1 MFISYRRGEKIVKM
15 VGFIRK
21 NGIFDK
27 ISGFFAIYRKGYYNK
42 QKEQSLQDW
51 RRTAMEEGNAKSLVR
66 RLPIKNRITLMV
78 ILISVVPILIIS
90 VFSYAKAFI
99 SVRQTVRAF
108 AAQTLT
114 SLERSLTNLADP
126 SRLLAGGQ
134 EKLPEEVLKTEPTGL
149 FQQEALRYLTGVTVL
164 YTDGTVCSLAGEEIL
179 AVTESGGWAITQ
191 NEVGEQRLAVAWYA
205 TDEEG
210 NAYTVQALFMP
221 QMFTRLLD
229 IYNEESCNR
238 LVLVD
243 GAGGLLTDDGTPL
256 TVLEGEEIR
265 QTAFEVSGEP
275 ICPREERSSFLC
287 YLTVPA
293 LEATLVFIEPY
304 TEMMKPL
311 QSIFFGTL
319 FGTILLLNFSV
330 IVIDSIDRPMNALV
344 KSFGDAARV
353 NFAVTQSDESRD
365 ELGILNQAFNEICA
379 EMREAL
385 NKVEK
390 EQAEKRRAEIRML
403 QAQINPHFLF
413 NTLDSLRFTS
423 MMNNVPVVSDGL
435 AALSHLL
442 RSSILKDNSYTPLHS
457 ELQTVEDYLT
467 LQRIR
472 CCETIVL
479 KTEISEE
486 AAKASV
492 MRLLLQP
499 IVENAVIHGIKEN
512 VPLTIRLKA
521 WVGEETL
528 YISIIDDGK
537 GFDPKKAGEDGVPK
551 SSKMS
556 GIGLHN
562 VKDRLY
568 LSYKDRQSFSIG
580 SVQGQG
586 TEVQMTMPYTE
597 WKEESDV

>member
-1 MFISYRRGEKIVKM
+1 
-15 VGFIRK
+15 
-21 NGIFDK
+21 
-27 ISGFFAIYRKGYYNK
+27 
-42 QKEQSLQDW
+42 
-51 RRTAMEEGNAKSLVR
+51 
-66 RLPIKNRITLMV
+66 MV
-78 ILISVVPILIIS
+78 ILISVFPILIIS
-90 VFSYAKAFI
+90 IFSYAKAFI
-99 SVRQTVRAF
+99 SVRQTARAF
-108 AAQTLT
+108 AAQTLV
-114 SLERSLTNLADP
+114 SVERSLTDLAQP
-126 SRLLAGGQ
+126 AMLLDDGAAVIQ
-134 EKLPEEVLKTEPTGL
+134 TEMVKSEPTRL
-149 FQQEALRYLTGVTVL
+149 FRQEVWRYLAGVTVL
-164 YTDGTVCSLAGEEIL
+164 QQDGTVCSHTGEEMQI
-179 AVTESGGWAITQ
+179 AAESGKWRIVE
-191 NEVGEQRLAVAWYA
+191 NETGEQRMAAAWRV
-205 TDEEG
+205 TDENG
-210 NAYTVQALFMP
+210 NVYTVQAVFLP
-221 QMFTRLLD
+221 QMFMRLLN
-229 IYNEESCNR
+229 IYDTGSYNR

-243 GAGGLLTDDGTPL
+243 RSGSLLTDDGTPL
-256 TVLEGEEIR
+256 TVLEKEVIR
-265 QTAFEVSGEP
+265 QIEFETTGEP

-293 LEATLVFIEPY
+293 LEATLVFIAPY

-319 FGTILLLNFSV
+319 FGTILLLNFSM

-344 KSFGDAARV
+344 KSFGNAARM
-353 NFAVTQSDESRD
+353 NFAVVQSDESQD
-365 ELGILNQAFNEICA
+365 ELGILNQAFNEICE

-423 MMNNVPVVSDGL
+423 MMNNVPVVSEGL

-442 RSSILKDNSYTPLHS
+442 RSSILKDNSYTPLQR
-457 ELQTVEDYLT
+457 EQQTVEDYLT

-472 CCETIVL
+472 SCETIIL
-479 KTEISEE
+479 KTDMTEE

-512 VPLTIRLKA
+512 IPLTIWLNA
-521 WVGEETL
+521 WVQEGTL
-528 YISIIDDGK
+528 NIIITDDGK
-537 GFDPKKAGEDGVPK
+537 GFDPEKAGEDGVPK

-568 LSYKDRQSFSIG
+568 LAYKDRQSFDIN

-586 TEVQMTMPYTE
+586 TEVKMTMPYTE

>member
-1 MFISYRRGEKIVKM
+1 MKM

-42 QKEQSLQDW
+42 QKEQSPQDW

-243 GAGGLLTDDGTPL
+243 GAGDLLTDDGTPL
-256 TVLEGEEIR
+256 TVLEGEVIR

-537 GFDPKKAGEDGVPK
+537 GFDQEKAGEDGVPK

>member
-1 MFISYRRGEKIVKM
+1 MKK
-15 VGFIRK
+15 VGFIRE
-21 NGIFDK
+21 NGILDK

-42 QKEQSLQDW
+42 QKEQSPQDW
-51 RRTAMEEGNAKSLVR
+51 RRTAMEEENAKSLVR

-229 IYNEESCNR
+229 VYNEESCNR

-256 TVLEGEEIR
+256 TVLEGEVIR

-537 GFDPKKAGEDGVPK
+537 GFDQEKAGEDGVPK

>member
-1 MFISYRRGEKIVKM
+1 MKM

-42 QKEQSLQDW
+42 QKEQSPQDW

-256 TVLEGEEIR
+256 TVLEGEVIR
-265 QTAFEVSGEP
+265 QTAFEVSGQP
-275 ICPREERSSFLC
+275 FCPREERSSFLC

-512 VPLTIRLKA
+512 IPLTIRLKA

-537 GFDPKKAGEDGVPK
+537 GFDQEKAGEDGVPK

-568 LSYKDRQSFSIG
+568 LAYKDKQSFSIN

>member
-1 MFISYRRGEKIVKM
+1 MKM

-42 QKEQSLQDW
+42 QKEQSPQDW
-51 RRTAMEEGNAKSLVR
+51 RRTVMEEGNAKSLVR

-256 TVLEGEEIR
+256 TVLEGEVIR

-344 KSFGDAARV
+344 KSFGDAARM

-521 WVGEETL
+521 WVGKEML

-537 GFDPKKAGEDGVPK
+537 GFDQEKAGEDGVPK

-568 LSYKDRQSFSIG
+568 LAYKDNQSFSIN

>member
-1 MFISYRRGEKIVKM
+1 MKM
-15 VGFIRK
+15 VGFIRE

-42 QKEQSLQDW
+42 QKEQSPQDW

-256 TVLEGEEIR
+256 TVLEGEVIR
-265 QTAFEVSGEP
+265 QTAFEVSGQP

-537 GFDPKKAGEDGVPK
+537 GFDQEKAGEDGVPK

-568 LSYKDRQSFSIG
+568 LAYKDNQSFSIN

>member
-1 MFISYRRGEKIVKM
+1 MKI

-42 QKEQSLQDW
+42 QKEQSPQDW

-78 ILISVVPILIIS
+78 ILISVVPIFIIS

-256 TVLEGEEIR
+256 TVLEGEVIR

-275 ICPREERSSFLC
+275 ICPREEHSSFLS

-512 VPLTIRLKA
+512 IPLTIRLKA

-537 GFDPKKAGEDGVPK
+537 GFDQEKAGEDGVPK

-568 LSYKDRQSFSIG
+568 LSYKDRQSFYIG

>member
-1 MFISYRRGEKIVKM
+1 MKI

-42 QKEQSLQDW
+42 QKEQSPQDW

-179 AVTESGGWAITQ
+179 AVTESGGWVITQ

-256 TVLEGEEIR
+256 TVLEGEVIR

-275 ICPREERSSFLC
+275 ICPREEHSSFLS

-512 VPLTIRLKA
+512 IPLTIRLKA

-537 GFDPKKAGEDGVPK
+537 GFDQEKAGEDGVQK

-568 LSYKDRQSFSIG
+568 LSYKDRQSFYIG

>member
-1 MFISYRRGEKIVKM
+1 MKM
-15 VGFIRK
+15 VGFIRE

-42 QKEQSLQDW
+42 QKEQSPQDW
-51 RRTAMEEGNAKSLVR
+51 RRTAMKEGNAKSLVR

-179 AVTESGGWAITQ
+179 AVMESGGWAITQ

-256 TVLEGEEIR
+256 TVLEGEVIR
-265 QTAFEVSGEP
+265 QTAFEVSGQP

-512 VPLTIRLKA
+512 IPLTIRLKA

-537 GFDPKKAGEDGVPK
+537 GFDQEKAGEDGVPK

-568 LSYKDRQSFSIG
+568 LAYKDKQSFSIN

>member
-1 MFISYRRGEKIVKM
+1 MKM

-42 QKEQSLQDW
+42 QKEQSPQDW

-256 TVLEGEEIR
+256 TVLEGEVIR

-330 IVIDSIDRPMNALV
+330 SVIDSIDRPMNALV

-537 GFDPKKAGEDGVPK
+537 GFDQEKAGEDGVPK

>member
-1 MFISYRRGEKIVKM
+1 MKM

-42 QKEQSLQDW
+42 QKEQSPQDW
-51 RRTAMEEGNAKSLVR
+51 RRTVMEEGNAKSLVR

-210 NAYTVQALFMP
+210 NAYTVQALFMASV
-221 QMFTRLLD
+221 FTRLLD

-256 TVLEGEEIR
+256 TVLEGEVIR

-287 YLTVPA
+287 YLSVPA
-293 LEATLVFIEPY
+293 LQATLVFIAPY

-319 FGTILLLNFSV
+319 FGTIVLLNIAMV
-330 IVIDSIDRPMNALV
+330 VIDSIDRPMKAMV
-344 KSFGDAARV
+344 RSFGDAAKN
-353 NFAVTQSDESRD
+353 NFEVVQSDESRD

-537 GFDPKKAGEDGVPK
+537 GFDQEKAGEDGVPK

>member
-1 MFISYRRGEKIVKM
+1 MKM

-27 ISGFFAIYRKGYYNK
+27 ISGFFAIYCKGYYNK
-42 QKEQSLQDW
+42 QKEQSPQDW

-256 TVLEGEEIR
+256 TVLEGEVIR

-521 WVGEETL
+521 WVGKETL

-537 GFDPKKAGEDGVPK
+537 GFDQEKAGEDGVPK

-568 LSYKDRQSFSIG
+568 LAYKDNQSFSIN

>member
-1 MFISYRRGEKIVKM
+1 MKM

-42 QKEQSLQDW
+42 QKEQSPQDW

-164 YTDGTVCSLAGEEIL
+164 YTDGMVCSLAGEEIL

-256 TVLEGEEIR
+256 TVLEGEVIR
-265 QTAFEVSGEP
+265 QTAFEVSGQP

-512 VPLTIRLKA
+512 IPLTIRLKA

-537 GFDPKKAGEDGVPK
+537 GFDQEKAGEDGVPK

-568 LSYKDRQSFSIG
+568 LAYKDKQSFSIN

>member
-1 MFISYRRGEKIVKM
+1 
-15 VGFIRK
+15 
-21 NGIFDK
+21 
-27 ISGFFAIYRKGYYNK
+27 
-42 QKEQSLQDW
+42 
-51 RRTAMEEGNAKSLVR
+51 
-66 RLPIKNRITLMV
+66 
-78 ILISVVPILIIS
+78 
-90 VFSYAKAFI
+90 
-99 SVRQTVRAF
+99 
-108 AAQTLT
+108 
-114 SLERSLTNLADP
+114 
-126 SRLLAGGQ
+126 
-134 EKLPEEVLKTEPTGL
+134 
-149 FQQEALRYLTGVTVL
+149 
-164 YTDGTVCSLAGEEIL
+164 
-179 AVTESGGWAITQ
+179 
-191 NEVGEQRLAVAWYA
+191 
-205 TDEEG
+205 
-210 NAYTVQALFMP
+210 
-221 QMFTRLLD
+221 
-229 IYNEESCNR
+229 
-238 LVLVD
+238 
-243 GAGGLLTDDGTPL
+243 
-256 TVLEGEEIR
+256 
-265 QTAFEVSGEP
+265 
-275 ICPREERSSFLC
+275 
-287 YLTVPA
+287 
-293 LEATLVFIEPY
+293 
-304 TEMMKPL
+304 MMKPL

-499 IVENAVIHGIKEN
+499 IVENCVNHGIREMSGEGRIWLKVYHGEEDTLVISIRDNGIGMDAEIIEKLRNGTYHEERQSSGSNGIAMGN
-512 VPLTIRLKA
+512 VIARLKLFTQNEDVMTIR
-521 WVGEETL
+521 
-528 YISIIDDGK
+528 SDGR
-537 GFDPKKAGEDGVPK
+537 
-551 SSKMS
+551 
-556 GIGLHN
+556 N
-562 VKDRLY
+562 
-568 LSYKDRQSFSIG
+568 
-580 SVQGQG
+580 QG
-586 TEVQMTMPYTE
+586 TEVILYLPV
-597 WKEESDV
+597 KEREKADV

>member
-1 MFISYRRGEKIVKM
+1 MKM

-42 QKEQSLQDW
+42 QKEQSPQDW

-256 TVLEGEEIR
+256 TVLEGEVIR

-512 VPLTIRLKA
+512 IPLTIRLKA
-521 WVGEETL
+521 WVWKETL

-537 GFDPKKAGEDGVPK
+537 GFDQEKAGEDGVPK

-568 LSYKDRQSFSIG
+568 LAYKDKQSFSIN

>member
-1 MFISYRRGEKIVKM
+1 MKM

-42 QKEQSLQDW
+42 QKEQSPQDW

-256 TVLEGEEIR
+256 TVLEGEVIR
-265 QTAFEVSGEP
+265 QTAFEVSGQP

-512 VPLTIRLKA
+512 IPLTIRLKA
-521 WVGEETL
+521 WVGKETL

-537 GFDPKKAGEDGVPK
+537 GFDQEKAGEDGVPK

-568 LSYKDRQSFSIG
+568 LAYKDKQSFSIN

>member
-1 MFISYRRGEKIVKM
+1 MKK
-15 VGFIRK
+15 VGFIRE
-21 NGIFDK
+21 NGILDK

-42 QKEQSLQDW
+42 QKEQSPQDW

-256 TVLEGEEIR
+256 TVLEGEVIR

-353 NFAVTQSDESRD
+353 NFAVAQSDESRD

-537 GFDPKKAGEDGVPK
+537 GFDQEKAGEDGVPK

>member
-1 MFISYRRGEKIVKM
+1 MKK

-42 QKEQSLQDW
+42 QKEQSPQDW

-90 VFSYAKAFI
+90 IFSYAKAFI

-205 TDEEG
+205 TDGEG

-229 IYNEESCNR
+229 VYNEESCNR

-256 TVLEGEEIR
+256 TVLEGEVIR

-365 ELGILNQAFNEICA
+365 ELGILNQAFNEICV

-537 GFDPKKAGEDGVPK
+537 GFDQEKAGEDGVPK

-586 TEVQMTMPYTE
+586 TEVQVTMPYTE

>member
-1 MFISYRRGEKIVKM
+1 MKM
-15 VGFIRK
+15 VGFIRE

-42 QKEQSLQDW
+42 QKEQSPQDW
-51 RRTAMEEGNAKSLVR
+51 RRTAMKEGNAKSLVR

-164 YTDGTVCSLAGEEIL
+164 YPDGTVCSLAGEEIL

-205 TDEEG
+205 TDEKG

-256 TVLEGEEIR
+256 TVLEGEVIR

-442 RSSILKDNSYTPLHS
+442 RSSILKDNSYTPLQS

-479 KTEISEE
+479 KTEISKE

-537 GFDPKKAGEDGVPK
+537 GFDQEKAGEDGVPK

>member
-1 MFISYRRGEKIVKM
+1 MKM

-42 QKEQSLQDW
+42 QKEQSPQDW

-256 TVLEGEEIR
+256 TVLEGEVIR
-265 QTAFEVSGEP
+265 QTAFEVSGQP

-537 GFDPKKAGEDGVPK
+537 GFDQEKAGEDGVPK

-568 LSYKDRQSFSIG
+568 LAYKDKQSFSIN

>member
-1 MFISYRRGEKIVKM
+1 MKK

-42 QKEQSLQDW
+42 QKEQSPQDW
-51 RRTAMEEGNAKSLVR
+51 RRTAMKEGNAKSLVR

-90 VFSYAKAFI
+90 IFSYAKAFI

-205 TDEEG
+205 TDGEG

-256 TVLEGEEIR
+256 TVLEGEVIR

-275 ICPREERSSFLC
+275 ICSREERSSFLC
-287 YLTVPA
+287 YLTVPV

-537 GFDPKKAGEDGVPK
+537 GFDQEKAGEDGVPK

>member
-1 MFISYRRGEKIVKM
+1 MKM

-42 QKEQSLQDW
+42 QKEQSPQDW
-51 RRTAMEEGNAKSLVR
+51 RRTVMEEGNAKSLVR

-256 TVLEGEEIR
+256 TVLEGEVIR

-521 WVGEETL
+521 WVGKEML

-537 GFDPKKAGEDGVPK
+537 GFDQEKAGEDGVPK

-556 GIGLHN
+556 GIGLNN

-568 LSYKDRQSFSIG
+568 LAYKDNQSFSIN

>member
-1 MFISYRRGEKIVKM
+1 MKM

-42 QKEQSLQDW
+42 QKEQSPQDW

-256 TVLEGEEIR
+256 TVLEGEVIR

-537 GFDPKKAGEDGVPK
+537 GFDQEKAGEDGVPK

-580 SVQGQG
+580 SIQGQG

>member
-1 MFISYRRGEKIVKM
+1 MKM

-42 QKEQSLQDW
+42 QKEQSPQDW

-256 TVLEGEEIR
+256 TVLEGEVIR

-512 VPLTIRLKA
+512 IPLTIRLKA
-521 WVGEETL
+521 WVGKETL

-537 GFDPKKAGEDGVPK
+537 GFDQEKAGEDGVPK

-568 LSYKDRQSFSIG
+568 LAYKDNQSFSIN

>member
-1 MFISYRRGEKIVKM
+1 MKM

-42 QKEQSLQDW
+42 QKEQSPQDW
-51 RRTAMEEGNAKSLVR
+51 QRTAMEEGNAKSLVR

-256 TVLEGEEIR
+256 TVLEGEVIR

-521 WVGEETL
+521 WVGKEML

-537 GFDPKKAGEDGVPK
+537 GFDQEKAGEDGVPK

-568 LSYKDRQSFSIG
+568 LAYKDNQSFSIN

>member
-1 MFISYRRGEKIVKM
+1 MKK

-42 QKEQSLQDW
+42 QKEQSPQDW

-90 VFSYAKAFI
+90 IFSYAKAFI

-205 TDEEG
+205 TDGEG
-210 NAYTVQALFMP
+210 NAYTVQALVMP

-229 IYNEESCNR
+229 VYNEESCNR

-256 TVLEGEEIR
+256 TVLEGEVIR

-537 GFDPKKAGEDGVPK
+537 GFDQEKAGEDGVPK

>member
-1 MFISYRRGEKIVKM
+1 MKK
-15 VGFIRK
+15 VGFIRE
-21 NGIFDK
+21 NGILDK

-42 QKEQSLQDW
+42 QKEQSPQDW
-51 RRTAMEEGNAKSLVR
+51 RRTAMKEGNAKSLVR

-256 TVLEGEEIR
+256 TVLEGEVIR

-537 GFDPKKAGEDGVPK
+537 GFDQEKAGEDGVPK

>member
-1 MFISYRRGEKIVKM
+1 MKK

-42 QKEQSLQDW
+42 QKEQSPQDW

-90 VFSYAKAFI
+90 IFSYAKAFI

-205 TDEEG
+205 TDGEG

-229 IYNEESCNR
+229 VYNEESCNR

-256 TVLEGEEIR
+256 TVLEGEVIR

-403 QAQINPHFLF
+403 QAQINPHILF

-537 GFDPKKAGEDGVPK
+537 GFDQEKAGEDGVPK

>member
-1 MFISYRRGEKIVKM
+1 MKM

-42 QKEQSLQDW
+42 QKEQSPQDW
-51 RRTAMEEGNAKSLVR
+51 RRTVMEEGNAKSLVR

-126 SRLLAGGQ
+126 SRLLVGGQ
-134 EKLPEEVLKTEPTGL
+134 GKLPEEVLKTEPTGL

-256 TVLEGEEIR
+256 TVLEGEVIR

-537 GFDPKKAGEDGVPK
+537 GFDQEKAGEDGVPK

>member
-1 MFISYRRGEKIVKM
+1 
-15 VGFIRK
+15 
-21 NGIFDK
+21 
-27 ISGFFAIYRKGYYNK
+27 
-42 QKEQSLQDW
+42 
-51 RRTAMEEGNAKSLVR
+51 MEEGNAKSLVR
-66 RLPIKNRITLMV
+66 KLSVKNRITLMV
-78 ILISVVPILIIS
+78 ILISVFPILIIS
-90 VFSYAKAFI
+90 IFSYAKAFI
-99 SVRQTVRAF
+99 SVRQTARAF
-108 AAQTLT
+108 AAQTLV
-114 SLERSLTNLADP
+114 SVERSLTDLAQP
-126 SRLLAGGQ
+126 AMLLDDGAAVIQ
-134 EKLPEEVLKTEPTGL
+134 TEMVKSEPTRL
-149 FQQEALRYLTGVTVL
+149 FRQEVWRYLAGVTVFQQ
-164 YTDGTVCSLAGEEIL
+164 DGTVCSYTGAEMRI
-179 AVTESGGWAITQ
+179 AAESGKWRIVE
-191 NEVGEQRLAVAWYA
+191 NETGEQRMAAAWRV
-205 TDEEG
+205 TDENG
-210 NAYTVQALFMP
+210 NVYTVQAVFLP
-221 QMFTRLLD
+221 QMFMRLLN
-229 IYNEESCNR
+229 IYDTGSYNR

-243 GAGGLLTDDGTPL
+243 RSGSLLTDDGTPL
-256 TVLEGEEIR
+256 TVLEKEVIR
-265 QTAFEVSGEP
+265 QIEFETTGEP

-293 LEATLVFIEPY
+293 LEATLVFIAPY

-319 FGTILLLNFSV
+319 FGTILLLNFSM

-344 KSFGDAARV
+344 KSFGNAARM
-353 NFAVTQSDESRD
+353 NFAVVQSDESQD
-365 ELGILNQAFNEICA
+365 ELGILNQAFNEICE

-423 MMNNVPVVSDGL
+423 MMNNVPVVSEGL

-442 RSSILKDNSYTPLHS
+442 RSSILKDNSYTPLQR
-457 ELQTVEDYLT
+457 EQQTVEDYLT

-472 CCETIVL
+472 SCETIIL
-479 KTEISEE
+479 KTDMTEE

-512 VPLTIRLKA
+512 IPLTIRLNA
-521 WVGEETL
+521 WVQEGTL
-528 YISIIDDGK
+528 NIIITDDGK
-537 GFDPKKAGEDGVPK
+537 GFDPEKAGEDGVPK

-568 LSYKDRQSFSIG
+568 LAYKDRQSFAIN

-586 TEVQMTMPYTE
+586 TEVKMTMPYTE

>member
-1 MFISYRRGEKIVKM
+1 MKM

-42 QKEQSLQDW
+42 QKEQSPQDW

-108 AAQTLT
+108 AVQTLT

-256 TVLEGEEIR
+256 TVLEGEVIR

-521 WVGEETL
+521 WVGKEML

-537 GFDPKKAGEDGVPK
+537 GFDQEKAGEDGVPK

-568 LSYKDRQSFSIG
+568 LAYKDNQSFSIN

>member
-1 MFISYRRGEKIVKM
+1 MKM

-42 QKEQSLQDW
+42 QKEQSPQDW

-90 VFSYAKAFI
+90 IFSYAKAFI

-229 IYNEESCNR
+229 VYNEESCNR

-256 TVLEGEEIR
+256 TVLEGEVIR
-265 QTAFEVSGEP
+265 QTAFEVSGQP

-537 GFDPKKAGEDGVPK
+537 GFDQEKAGEDGVPK

-597 WKEESDV
+597 WKEESNV

>member
-1 MFISYRRGEKIVKM
+1 MKM

-42 QKEQSLQDW
+42 QKEQSPQDW

-256 TVLEGEEIR
+256 TVLEGEVIR
-265 QTAFEVSGEP
+265 QTAFEVSGQP

-413 NTLDSLRFTS
+413 NTLDCLRFTS

-537 GFDPKKAGEDGVPK
+537 GFDQEKAGEDGVPK

>member
-1 MFISYRRGEKIVKM
+1 MKM

-42 QKEQSLQDW
+42 QKEQSPQDW

-256 TVLEGEEIR
+256 TVLEGEVIR

-275 ICPREERSSFLC
+275 ICPQEERSSFLC

-537 GFDPKKAGEDGVPK
+537 GFDQEKAGEDGVPK

>member
-1 MFISYRRGEKIVKM
+1 MKK

-42 QKEQSLQDW
+42 QKEQSPQDW

-90 VFSYAKAFI
+90 IFSYAKAFI

-205 TDEEG
+205 TDGEG

-256 TVLEGEEIR
+256 TVLEGEVIR

-512 VPLTIRLKA
+512 IPLTIRLKA
-521 WVGEETL
+521 WVGKETL

-537 GFDPKKAGEDGVPK
+537 GFDQEKAGEDGVPK

-568 LSYKDRQSFSIG
+568 LAYKDKQSFSIN

>member
-1 MFISYRRGEKIVKM
+1 MKK

-42 QKEQSLQDW
+42 QKEQSPQDW

-90 VFSYAKAFI
+90 IFSYAKAFI

-205 TDEEG
+205 TDGEG

-229 IYNEESCNR
+229 VYNEESCNR

-256 TVLEGEEIR
+256 TVLEGEVIR

-330 IVIDSIDRPMNALV
+330 IVIDFIDRPMNALV

-537 GFDPKKAGEDGVPK
+537 GFDQEKAGEDGVPK

>member
-1 MFISYRRGEKIVKM
+1 MKM

-42 QKEQSLQDW
+42 QKEQSPQDW

-191 NEVGEQRLAVAWYA
+191 NVVGEQRLAVAWYA

-256 TVLEGEEIR
+256 TVLEGEVIR

-537 GFDPKKAGEDGVPK
+537 GFDQEKAGEDGVPK

>member
-1 MFISYRRGEKIVKM
+1 MKK

-42 QKEQSLQDW
+42 QKEQSPQDW

-90 VFSYAKAFI
+90 IFSYAKAFI

-205 TDEEG
+205 TDGEG

-229 IYNEESCNR
+229 VYNEESCNR

-256 TVLEGEEIR
+256 TVLEGEVIR

-319 FGTILLLNFSV
+319 FGTILLLNFS
-330 IVIDSIDRPMNALV
+330 VIDSIDRPMNALV

-537 GFDPKKAGEDGVPK
+537 GFDQEKAGEDGVPK